1 MSSMTTG
8 HRPSGWVVGLAYFAG
23 SMMVLS
29 GLFGALS
36 GIAAILRDDVY
47 VFRGDYVF
55 KWDLTAWGWVHF
67 AIGVLIF
74 LAGLAVFA
82 AQAWGRAVGIVLAVL
97 SAVANFLFLPY
108 YPLWSVL
115 IIVLNV
121 LVIWALTMYNRRAG
135 DSRAAR

>member
-1 MSSMTTG
+1 
-8 HRPSGWVVGLAYFAG
+8 VGLG
-23 SMMVLS
+23 P
-29 GLFGALS
+29 
-36 GIAAILRDDVY
+36 LR
-47 VFRGDYVF
+47 
-55 KWDLTAWGWVHF
+55 
-67 AIGVLIF
+67 F

>member
-1 MSSMTTG
+1 MSSTTTG

-36 GIAAILRDDVY
+36 GIAAIFRNDVY

-55 KWDLTAWGWVHF
+55 KWDLTAWGWVHL

-135 DSRAAR
+135 GSAAQ